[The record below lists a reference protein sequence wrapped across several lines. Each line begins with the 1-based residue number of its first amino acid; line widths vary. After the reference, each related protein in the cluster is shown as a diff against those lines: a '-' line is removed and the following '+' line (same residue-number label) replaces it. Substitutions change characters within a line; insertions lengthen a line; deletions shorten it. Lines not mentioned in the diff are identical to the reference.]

1 MKSNQGK
8 GKRSHSRR
16 GKKNDDENDSSDH
29 DEQSKPKR
37 SKRNQTEEE
46 IDQEEIRTILDS
58 LKRSNPKS
66 IINEKDK
73 KENKK
78 NTKQNKKDDTTFEQP
93 IIIPV
98 FLEHNNNE
106 NEESIKKR
114 NGKRETKVDDIRK
127 RILNSNIEEKTKTEL
142 INRLQ
147 HIDSDKQ
154 KQLEWFESLLR
165 IPFKK
170 YTPLPI
176 TRDHH
181 PERLQSYFEKVN
193 HILNQSVYGMASV
206 KEEIIN
212 YIAQFISTNN
222 TSQPRILGLR
232 GNPGVGKTEICT
244 SGLSSALERPIKTVS
259 LGGIRDSSHFVGF
272 DYTYSGSRYGLIV
285 QMLIDTGVM
294 NPILFFDEVDK
305 ISQAHDGIEVQNLLI
320 HLTDP
325 VQNMNFQDKYFSGI
339 PIDLSRVVF
348 VFSFN
353 DETLL
358 NPILKDRIHVI
369 NVPDPSIDE
378 KIIISRDY
386 LSRQI
391 AKNVGISIDDIKISD
406 DAIRYII
413 KEYCNK
419 DKGIRGIKRCI
430 ETLFLKI
437 NTSQYLGIYQK
448 YKCLRKKELFPLTI
462 TNEIIDELIKEN
474 HSQKED
480 WHLSHMYL

>member
-1 MKSNQGK
+1 M
-8 GKRSHSRR
+8 
-16 GKKNDDENDSSDH
+16 
-29 DEQSKPKR
+29 
-37 SKRNQTEEE
+37 
-46 IDQEEIRTILDS
+46 
-58 LKRSNPKS
+58 
-66 IINEKDK
+66 
-73 KENKK
+73 
-78 NTKQNKKDDTTFEQP
+78 
-93 IIIPV
+93 
-98 FLEHNNNE
+98 
-106 NEESIKKR
+106 
-114 NGKRETKVDDIRK
+114 
-127 RILNSNIEEKTKTEL
+127 
-142 INRLQ
+142 
-147 HIDSDKQ
+147 
-154 KQLEWFESLLR
+154 
-165 IPFKK
+165 
-170 YTPLPI
+170 
-176 TRDHH
+176 
-181 PERLQSYFEKVN
+181 
-193 HILNQSVYGMASV
+193 
-206 KEEIIN
+206 
-212 YIAQFISTNN
+212 
-222 TSQPRILGLR
+222 
-232 GNPGVGKTEICT
+232 
-244 SGLSSALERPIKTVS
+244 ERPIKTVS

-305 ISQAHDGIEVQNLLI
+305 ISQGHDGIEVQNLLI

-369 NVPDPSIDE
+369 NVSDPNIDE
-378 KIIISRDY
+378 KIIIARDY

-391 AKNVGISIDDIKISD
+391 AKNVGISIDDIKMSD
-406 DAIRYII
+406 EVIRYII

-419 DKGIRGIKRCI
+419 DKGVRGIKRCI

-448 YKCLRKKELFPLTI
+448 YKCLRKQELFPLTI
-462 TNEIIDELIKEN
+462 TKEIIDELIKET

>member
-8 GKRSHSRR
+8 GKRNNSKRR
-16 GKKNDDENDSSDH
+16 KQNDNNSDSSDH
-29 DEQSKPKR
+29 EENQPKR
-37 SKRNQTEEE
+37 SKQNKKQED
-46 IDQEEIRTILDS
+46 IDQEEIQTILDS
-58 LKRSNPKS
+58 LKRSNPS
-66 IINEKDK
+66 RIK
-73 KENKK
+73 KNKK
-78 NTKQNKKDDTTFEQP
+78 NEEDDLNNVTLDQP

-98 FLEHNNNE
+98 FLEHETEDSNL
-106 NEESIKKR
+106 SKKK
-114 NGKRETKVDDIRK
+114 NCKRETKVDDIRK
-127 RILNSNIEEKTKTEL
+127 RIMNSNIEEKIKLDL

-147 HIDSDKQ
+147 HIDSEKQ

-170 YTPLPI
+170 YSPLPI

-181 PERLQSYFEKVN
+181 PERLQSYFENVN
-193 HILNQSVYGMASV
+193 HILNKSVYGMTSV

-222 TSQPRILGLR
+222 MSQPRILGLK
-232 GNPGVGKTEICT
+232 GSPGVGKTEICT

-272 DYTYSGSRYGLIV
+272 DYTYSGSRYGLII

-305 ISQAHDGIEVQNLLI
+305 ISQGHDGIEVQNLLI

-378 KIIISRDY
+378 KIIIARDY

-391 AKNVGISIDDIKISD
+391 AKNVGISIEDINISD
-406 DAIRYII
+406 EVIRYII

-419 DKGIRGIKRCI
+419 DKGVRGIKRCI

-448 YKCLRKKELFPLTI
+448 YKCLRKDNLFPLTI
-462 TNEIIDELIKEN
+462 TKEIIDELIKEN

-480 WHLSHMYL
+480 WHLYHMYL